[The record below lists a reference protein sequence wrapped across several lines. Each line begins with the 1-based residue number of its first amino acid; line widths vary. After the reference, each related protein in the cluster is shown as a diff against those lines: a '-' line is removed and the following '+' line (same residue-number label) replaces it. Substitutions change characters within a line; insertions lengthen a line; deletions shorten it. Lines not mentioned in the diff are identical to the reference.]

1 MEVIGFY
8 DAPAPL
14 DSGKESHEPAA
25 YKAEAG
31 WALGRDVCKKNACG
45 WNRTFILCRRVTP
58 THVILFAT
66 GSWLMCTW
74 CMRFLTASLFKL
86 LGLRLLQQCWW
97 ALQSSGCDAM
107 YLRRLVYRYESFERA
122 CCLRLWRHSR
132 RRTAV
137 KMEAANLPKRWRPYT
152 CLHHVELE

>member
-1 MEVIGFY
+1 MTLRRLWTLGKNPTNLLHTKRKLAGLWAVMYVKRMRVGGIE
-8 DAPAPL
+8 PL
-14 DSGKESHEPAA
+14 YS
-25 YKAEAG
+25 
-31 WALGRDVCKKNACG
+31 N
-45 WNRTFILCRRVTP
+45 CRRVTP
-58 THVILFAT
+58 THVILYAT